1 MHTVLTV
8 FIRLNLTLSKKACK
22 HKSRG
27 WLILCKLVGY
37 PTQCRNLSTTQLDA
51 ANQSLSIFDCI
62 TREFRLKID
71 LKTAHLY
78 VQWAKATHTRTETR
92 TDLHAYAYTPRCC
105 WIHVQACVC
114 LCVYVWGV
122 SKHMYEHANVHTH
135 THMYVRRACRCLCR
149 ERVYKIHII
158 YRCHN
163 NNDNYIG
170 TNRRLF
176 YFCYKLSNCN
186 CNQLIHL
193 RFSGTAP
200 PALPPHQS
208 PRPCWIL
215 WTEKTPSLS
224 STFEETKMVV
234 VCKHNATRV
243 ASLTNLI
250 LYYLVC
256 QIQSITSFDNFFTA
270 WPTILCWCGVD
281 NLK

>member
-1 MHTVLTV
+1 MCSGRRQH
-8 FIRLNLTLSKKACK
+8 I
-22 HKSRG
+22 
-27 WLILCKLVGY
+27 
-37 PTQCRNLSTTQLDA
+37 
-51 ANQSLSIFDCI
+51 
-62 TREFRLKID
+62 
-71 LKTAHLY
+71 Y
-78 VQWAKATHTRTETR
+78 VQRHAQTCTHKHTHLRVVE
-92 TDLHAYAYTPRCC
+92 YMCKY
-105 WIHVQACVC
+105 VCVC

-122 SKHMYEHANVHTH
+122 SKHMYEHAYVH

-149 ERVYKIHII
+149 EKRVYKIHII

-170 TNRRLF
+170 TNRGLY
-176 YFCYKLSNCN
+176 YFCYILSNCN

-234 VCKHNATRV
+234 VCNYNATRV

-250 LYYLVC
+250 LNYFVW

-270 WPTILCWCGVD
+270 WLTILCWCGVD
-281 NLK
+281 YEK